1 MRQSELGRMG
11 EEIAK
16 RYLHSK
22 GYRILDTN
30 YRSRSGEI
38 DIICQNRDTV
48 IFVEVKSRTSD
59 TFGAP
64 AEAVNTRKQER
75 LHRLAQEYLINHKLE
90 SWPVRF
96 DIISLFFRRRDSDVQ
111 IEHITGAF

>member
-1 MRQSELGRMG
+1 MRRAELGRMG

-16 RYLHSK
+16 RFLHSR

-48 IFVEVKSRTSD
+48 IFVEVKTRTSE

-75 LHRLAQEYLINHKLE
+75 LRRLAQEYLINHKLE

-96 DIISLFFRRRDSDVQ
+96 DILSLLFRPQDRDIQ